1 LKYEDNMLV
10 QGENPIKKVFLSV
23 TGNSG
28 TLHMADAG
36 DTAAD
41 GVRPQDEVTSMQVA
55 LLATDMHSLQREM
68 IDMKNQVRN

>member
-1 LKYEDNMLV
+1 MLV
-10 QGENPIKKVFLSV
+10 EGENPINKVFLAVS
-23 TGNSG
+23 GNSG

-41 GVRPQDEVTSMQVA
+41 RVRPQDEVSTQVA
-55 LLATDMHSLQREM
+55 LLGTDMHSLQREM

>member
-1 LKYEDNMLV
+1 MLV
-10 QGENPIKKVFLSV
+10 NGENPIKKVFLSV

-36 DTAAD
+36 DTTAD
-41 GVRPQDEVTSMQVA
+41 RVCPHDKVSTQVA
-55 LLATDMHSLQREM
+55 LLSTDMHSLQREM